1 MCLAEI
7 AEGKAGTVIIDSD
20 DFKDDDLT
28 GGATSHRTNMMFVQ
42 PKKWIRKVF
51 EEPHK
56 AVVNVREKLKQIVT
70 VENQILSYQS
80 AVRGEPQSF
89 EPINI
94 CRGTT
99 DFMKKM
105 FVTHALLR
113 IRKGDDISPNE
124 KDIGAFTGF
133 MVSVFPKEDQSKP
146 YYFTTLP
153 KPPTKSVIY
162 TVMEKTE
169 TTAVSKNVPFIQ
181 FVGDQPVY
189 AYIVE
194 LKYENPDKFAHI
206 LPMRGSFHIEM
217 SFMSAIYKRL
227 KESNIEDLLVE
238 AGLIAQGSVVQALRG
253 SHYNRATRLYKLFYE
268 AMLLIIISHGKKNNL
283 VPPPHLDDLF
293 KSIGNTGLNSEK
305 RFLVFQRILYDEGFS
320 EYVKSLFKVQESD
333 NHMAKYILSIMNMIE
348 FCL

>member
-1 MCLAEI
+1 MHECWEPVCPAEI
-7 AEGKAGTVIIDSD
+7 AEGKAGTVIIDND
-20 DFKDDDLT
+20 DFKDDHLT

-42 PKKWIRKVF
+42 PKKWIRNVF

-94 CRGTT
+94 CRRTT
-99 DFMKKM
+99 DLMKKM
-105 FVTHALLR
+105 FVTDALLR
-113 IRKGDDISPNE
+113 IRKGDDISQNE

-133 MVSVFPKEDQSKP
+133 MVSVFPKEDQAKP

-153 KPPTKSVIY
+153 KPPTKSVLY
-162 TVMEKTE
+162 TVMEKAE
-169 TTAVSKNVPFIQ
+169 TTAASQNMPFIQ

-206 LPMRGSFHIEM
+206 LPMLGSFHIEM
-217 SFMSAIYKRL
+217 SFMSGIHKRL

-238 AGLIAQGSVVQALRG
+238 ARLIAQVSVVQALRG
-253 SHYNRATRLYKLFYE
+253 TTLREIEHKS
-268 AMLLIIISHGKKNNL
+268 GK
-283 VPPPHLDDLF
+283 
-293 KSIGNTGLNSEK
+293 T
-305 RFLVFQRILYDEGFS
+305 
-320 EYVKSLFKVQESD
+320 
-333 NHMAKYILSIMNMIE
+333 
-348 FCL
+348 